1 MLITDV
7 VRRAQTGTTT
17 RLPGTGPVA
26 TVLA

>member
-7 VRRAQTGTTT
+7 VRWAQMGTTT
-17 RLPGTGPVA
+17 RLPRTGPVA